1 MRKYFTWVMTLTIST
16 YLIIAIAL
24 VILLTGCAEFQTK
37 LDMMEQMNCQP
48 PHNTLC
54 AGWKV

>member
-1 MRKYFTWVMTLTIST
+1 MRKYFTWVMLLTIST
-16 YLIIAIAL
+16 YLVIAIAI
-24 VILLTGCAEFQTK
+24 VILLTGCTEFQTK
-37 LDMMEQMNCQP
+37 MEQMNCKP

>member
-1 MRKYFTWVMTLTIST
+1 MKYL
-16 YLIIAIAL
+16 LL
-24 VILLTGCAEFQTK
+24 ILLLLLTSCADYFPIDAK
-37 LDMMEQMNCQP
+37 MEEMRQLNCKP